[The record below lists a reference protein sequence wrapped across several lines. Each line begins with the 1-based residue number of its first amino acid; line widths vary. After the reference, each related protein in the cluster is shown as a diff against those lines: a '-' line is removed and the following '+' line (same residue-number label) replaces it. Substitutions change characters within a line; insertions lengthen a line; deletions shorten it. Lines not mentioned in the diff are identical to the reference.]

1 MITDE
6 TTIRGILSGKLKSEM
21 PKETDIR
28 KLIEEMGLPFT
39 ENAIKEIYH
48 SIVVCAFG
56 LGVSRRDSQIKADLK
71 ILEKHSD
78 VLLKHAEE
86 LDEYLN
92 VAVVRTGELVIRQ
105 DELYDLDESYII
117 LALDK
122 VKELARIMKDK
133 FEEESKKIHPDK
145 GGPTMNIAINILI
158 RHIADIYESEFPD
171 KRFTVQHDTNKE
183 HEYHGTC
190 FDFLIKIFDLIT
202 KYTFINFIP
211 STIGSAATRVLH
223 LTKQKT

>member
-1 MITDE
+1 MTADE
-6 TTIRGILSGKLKSEM
+6 ATIRGILSGKLKSEM
-21 PKETDIR
+21 PKEADIR
-28 KLIEEMGLPFT
+28 KLIEGMGLPFSD
-39 ENAIKEIYH
+39 NAIKEIYH
-48 SIVVCAFG
+48 SIVICAFG

-71 ILEKHSD
+71 ILEQHAD

-86 LDEYLN
+86 LDEYLKL
-92 VAVVRTGELVIRQ
+92 AVVRTGELVIRQ
-105 DELYDLDESYII
+105 DDLYDLDESYII

-145 GGPTMNIAINILI
+145 GGPTTNIAINILI

-171 KRFTVQHDTNKE
+171 KRFTVQLDTNKE
-183 HEYHGTC
+183 HEYYGAC

-211 STIGSAATRVLH
+211 SAIGSAATRVMH